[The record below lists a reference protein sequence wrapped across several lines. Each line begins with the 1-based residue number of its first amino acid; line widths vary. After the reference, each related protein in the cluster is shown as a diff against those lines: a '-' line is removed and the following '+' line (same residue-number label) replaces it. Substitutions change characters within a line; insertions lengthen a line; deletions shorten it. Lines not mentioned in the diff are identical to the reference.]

1 MQKKVRYSWRSRTFY
16 CMSRDLSRQAFFE
29 TWVDGVARHIPD
41 PVQRLRFVRV
51 AGPCKTAAPPVIARR
66 RVIVFPAVRVVVFL
80 MLASVAAWVALYKIF
95 GPA

>member
-1 MQKKVRYSWRSRTFY
+1 
-16 CMSRDLSRQAFFE
+16 
-29 TWVDGVARHIPD
+29 
-41 PVQRLRFVRV
+41 
-51 AGPCKTAAPPVIARR
+51 VIARR